1 MRKTCEIMSET
12 ALFRG
17 INSDIFRASCEHTEV
32 TNFTK
37 GEVVAREGDSCAGLG
52 IIVEGQLALQKYSSS
67 GENSTLSI
75 LGAGE
80 SFGQELIFSSKRRY
94 NFSLE
99 AINQCKLI
107 MVPREDILAMIAKS
121 PQLLINFLQT
131 LSDELRYREEHIHL
145 LSQRTLRQKISC
157 YLLELYRKQLAEEG
171 ETFKTQAQLLKTASV
186 ELPVSKEIASRLLA
200 IPRPSFSRE
209 LISMEKD
216 GLIKVAGRV
225 IWLLDLGALESGII
239 VGEQDDDE
247 DSED

>member
-1 MRKTCEIMSET
+1 MRKTCEIMADT

-17 INSDIFRASCEHTEV
+17 INSEIFRASCEHTEIH
-32 TNFTK
+32 NYSK
-37 GEVVAREGDSCAGLG
+37 SEVVAREGDPCTGLG
-52 IIVEGQLALQKYSSS
+52 IVVEGQLALQKYSSS

-75 LGAGE
+75 LGAGQ
-80 SFGQELIFSSKRRY
+80 SFGQELIFSSRRRY

-99 AINQCKLI
+99 ALNQCKLI
-107 MVPREDILAMIAKS
+107 LVPREDILAMIAKS

-131 LSDELRYREEHIHL
+131 LSDELRHREEHIHL

-157 YLLELYRKQLAEEG
+157 YLLELYRKQLADEG
-171 ETFKTQAQLLKTASV
+171 ETFRTQAQLLKTASV

-216 GLIKVAGRV
+216 GLVKVAGRV
-225 IWLLDLGALESGII
+225 IWLLDLKGLESGILSD
-239 VGEQDDDE
+239 DDDE
-247 DSED
+247 DEE